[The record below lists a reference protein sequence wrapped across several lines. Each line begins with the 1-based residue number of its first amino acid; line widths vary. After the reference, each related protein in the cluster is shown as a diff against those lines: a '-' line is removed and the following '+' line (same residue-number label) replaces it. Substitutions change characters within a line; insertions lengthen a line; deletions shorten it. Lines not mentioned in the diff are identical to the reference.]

1 MNSTPAVCRKGGH
14 HLNMGSGH
22 LLPSV
27 QPGEVDLQQGKEK
40 QYKLYLKKIN
50 NVLGGHCETHEIIC
64 DYRPPTQNPLTRYL
78 PRVTSL
84 SHSVSQLGRTPFEPM
99 DCSLPGSSVHG
110 ISQIRMLD
118 WVAISY
124 FRGSLQPRD
133 WIYVSYVGR
142 QILYHWATCTLL
154 LGRKFSGFNLSR
166 FKINQFVLDF
176 VCDALISAAL
186 VLFFFFWVAY
196 TWSLLSF

>member
-1 MNSTPAVCRKGGH
+1 M
-14 HLNMGSGH
+14 
-22 LLPSV
+22 
-27 QPGEVDLQQGKEK
+27 QQTEK
-40 QYKLYLKKIN
+40 VSRYYLKKIN

-78 PRVTSL
+78 PCVTSL

-133 WIYVSYVGR
+133 
-142 QILYHWATCTLL
+142 
-154 LGRKFSGFNLSR
+154 
-166 FKINQFVLDF
+166 
-176 VCDALISAAL
+176 
-186 VLFFFFWVAY
+186 
-196 TWSLLSF
+196 